1 MTESLW
7 RIVSLPAVEAAP
19 LLLGCIFRFGK
30 TAGKIVEVEAYSEE
44 DPASHSFGGMRHRN
58 RHMFLGPGHL
68 YVYRSYGVHWCVNI
82 VVGAEGSGE
91 AVLIRSL
98 EPTMGISTM
107 KRRRNCS
114 DLSRLC
120 CGPGCVAAAMGI
132 TGKHSGLLLGEGIAD
147 LEPPSEPIP
156 IMVSTRIGIRKAADW
171 QRRFFIAGN
180 PYVSHNKRG
189 KEFVVPVGVM
199 GYEVMG

>member
-7 RIVSLPAVEAAP
+7 RIVSLPADKAAP

-44 DPASHSFGGMRHRN
+44 DPASHSFGGIRERN

-98 EPTMGISTM
+98 EPIEGIATM
-107 KRRRNCS
+107 KRRRGNA
-114 DLSRLC
+114 DRSRLC
-120 CGPGCVAAAMGI
+120 RGPGCVAAAMGI
-132 TGKHSGLLLGEGIAD
+132 TGKHSGLLLGNGLAD
-147 LEPPSEPIP
+147 LEPPSEPVRV
-156 IMVSTRIGIRKAADW
+156 MTSTRIGIRKAADW

-180 PYVSHNKRG
+180 PYVSQNKKG
-189 KEFVVPVGVM
+189 TEFVDPVTG
-199 GYEVMG
+199 